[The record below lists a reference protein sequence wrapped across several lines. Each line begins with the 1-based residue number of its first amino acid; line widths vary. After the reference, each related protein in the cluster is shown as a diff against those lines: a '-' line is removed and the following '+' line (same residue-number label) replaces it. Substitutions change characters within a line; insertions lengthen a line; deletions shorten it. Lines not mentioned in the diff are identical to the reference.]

1 VGNRLNET
9 TAKGETAY
17 TYDPANRLT
26 SVNGQAVQWDDN
38 GREAPLGRR
47 FLPPERGNMLADGQA
62 VYKYTS
68 NKLSSVTKGTS
79 TTLYKYS
86 GLGDRIQQTVDGTT
100 TNYTLDINTGTGLTQ
115 VLDDGTNK
123 YLYGNQRIA
132 QIAPT
137 QTGYF
142 LPDALGSI
150 RQMTDAS
157 ADLTLARSYDPYGDV
172 LSSSGSGETIFGY
185 AGEIQDEQGL
195 VYLRARYYD
204 PVNMGRFLSMD
215 TWEGDSDQPMN
226 YNLWLYG
233 NADPVNNID
242 PDGHD
247 AIWLTNENAVAL
259 PSEEKAIIH
268 GGHTSLLIED
278 GHTGNWYYFYY
289 GPEHPNPWDPE
300 FVVVEPVPQTVL
312 ANINELNSWLV
323 NPGEDKVYLD
333 STGKQIEI
341 KDTDGPAMIPGGKY
355 TQSVYIQGDFSKSL
369 HHIQELKGRYLKQDQ
384 RYLVLVGNCLDNSIQ
399 TIELGKFNYKNQN
412 LNFYYRRNANQT
424 LDQTN
429 VQMNTP
435 NGAQKVMEEIFMNNS
450 YTKID
455 QVSQISA
462 KINEWERLYSK
473 YIDCPIYGSAA
484 EADVYNFN
492 IRRGKILMGFDP
504 DK

>member
-204 PVNMGRFLSMD
+204 PANIGRFLSMD
-215 TWEGDSDQPMN
+215 TWEGDSDQPMD

-247 AIWLTNENAVAL
+247 AIWLTNENAVPL
-259 PSEEKAIIH
+259 PGEDNPLIH
-268 GGHTSLLIED
+268 AGHTSLLVED

-289 GPEHPNPWDPE
+289 GPEHGKGYDPE
-300 FVVVEPVPQTVL
+300 LVIVEKVTQTEL
-312 ANINELNSWLV
+312 ESINNLNSWLS
-323 NPGEDKVYLD
+323 NPKEDKVYLD
-333 STGKQIEI
+333 HEGKKI
-341 KDTDGPAMIPGGKY
+341 DFSPAKIPGGMF

-369 HHIQELKGRYLKQDQ
+369 EHIKEMKDRYLNHGTK
-384 RYLVLVGNCLDNSIQ
+384 YIVFWANCLDNSIQ
-399 TIELGKFNYKNQN
+399 TIELGKFNYQNQN
-412 LNFYYRRNANQT
+412 LNFHYRRNVYETTSNI
-424 LDQTN
+424 D
-429 VQMNTP
+429 VQNKTP
-435 NGAQKVMEEIFMNNS
+435 NGAQKVMEEIFMNNA
-450 YTKID
+450 YTKTG
-455 QVSQISA
+455 QVSQINA

-473 YIDCPIYGSAA
+473 YLDCPIYGSAD

-492 IRRGKILMGFDP
+492 IRRGKILMGQDP
-504 DK
+504 EK